1 VEKQNFCFFF
11 VFDNFKTFL
20 EDRFLLYLREREKE
34 KESEKEKKKGGGGL
48 KPTLLV
54 GRTITTQVPSNNTS
68 NNLCFFWKQLHQ

>member
-1 VEKQNFCFFF
+1 MVDSALKPWPTLCGETKFLFFF

-20 EDRFLLYLREREKE
+20 EDRLLLYLREREKE

-54 GRTITTQVPSNNTS
+54 GRTITT
-68 NNLCFFWKQLHQ
+68 